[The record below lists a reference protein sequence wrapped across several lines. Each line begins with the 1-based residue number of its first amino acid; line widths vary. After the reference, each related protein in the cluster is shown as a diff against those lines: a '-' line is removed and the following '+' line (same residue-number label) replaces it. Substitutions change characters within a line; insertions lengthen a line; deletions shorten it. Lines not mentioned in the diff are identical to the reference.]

1 MSKTILNHK
10 QILRLIDANCNRLK
24 EGLRVTEDIVRF
36 VAEDEKLTRRFK
48 NIRHQITQILN
59 QNPTIKTPA
68 FIKERRV
75 ESDVGKASTLSE
87 FKRKNIQDIFL
98 ANIQRVKES
107 IRVLEE
113 FFKLYDR
120 KTALR
125 FKALRYK
132 IYAQE
137 KHALNKFNR

>member
-1 MSKTILNHK
+1 M
-10 QILRLIDANCNRLK
+10 IDANCNRLK
-24 EGLRVTEDIVRF
+24 EGLRVVEDIVRF
-36 VAEDEKLTRRFK
+36 IADDEKLTRGFK
-48 NIRHQITQILN
+48 NIRHQITQILKQNSTLKTSAIIN
-59 QNPTIKTPA
+59 Q
-68 FIKERRV
+68 RRI
-75 ESDVGKASTLSE
+75 ESDVGKASTASE

-98 ANIQRVKES
+98 ANIQRAKES

-120 KTALR
+120 KTAAR

-137 KHALNKFNR
+137 KRALNKFYK